1 VGEEEDTGLNP
12 PDDILEFCSLIGFK
26 PKSFQE
32 KLLKDESK
40 RISVLF
46 ARQSGKSTC
55 LAIKAIHYAL
65 THPKTTTLIICPVY
79 RQTLNLGDKISEILN
94 SLPEEYRKAW
104 CLKVQKLRFYFRN
117 LSRILLLSALSM
129 DKIRGYTSHM
139 ILIDEMA
146 FIKDDEKLVL
156 NVLYPMLSTTDG
168 AMICSSTPWGV
179 NSMFYRV
186 CHDPSWSHH
195 IATWE
200 DAYREG
206 LYSKTFVETELKAL
220 RESNPQQFKIEYECE
235 FIPDMDSW
243 LSQDLIA
250 KCVDG
255 SLEYVDYG
263 TQLEG
268 EFYAG
273 VDLGKHQDYSVIAVL
288 KREDDVLKLIH
299 LKRFPLETAYASVIG
314 YLKGLYDNLKTIQSI
329 LMDQT
334 GVGEYIVEDVETAY
348 ASVIGYLKGLYDNL
362 KTIQSILMDQTGV
375 GEYIVEDVRNT
386 GLPVEGVILTAESK
400 EQIMTYLKN
409 IMMRGLLKYP
419 YDRQLLH
426 EMNVEKYEL
435 SKSGHVM
442 FTHPSGTH
450 DDMLWALAL
459 AVYASKSAQVS
470 AVKTRKILSWLRV

>member
-334 GVGEYIVEDVETAY
+334 GVGEYIVEDV
-348 ASVIGYLKGLYDNL
+348 
-362 KTIQSILMDQTGV
+362 
-375 GEYIVEDVRNT
+375 RNT

>member
-1 VGEEEDTGLNP
+1 MGEEEDTGLNP

-55 LAIKAIHYAL
+55 LAIRAIHYAL

-334 GVGEYIVEDVETAY
+334 GVGEYIVEDV
-348 ASVIGYLKGLYDNL
+348 
-362 KTIQSILMDQTGV
+362 
-375 GEYIVEDVRNT
+375 RNT

>member
-1 VGEEEDTGLNP
+1 MGEEEDTGLNP

-195 IATWE
+195 VATWE

-299 LKRFPLETAYASVIG
+299 LKRFPLETAYASI
-314 YLKGLYDNLKTIQSI
+314 
-329 LMDQT
+329 
-334 GVGEYIVEDVETAY
+334 
-348 ASVIGYLKGLYDNL
+348 IGYLKGLYDNL

-426 EMNVEKYEL
+426 EINVEKYEL

>member
-1 VGEEEDTGLNP
+1 MGEEEDTGLNP

-334 GVGEYIVEDVETAY
+334 GVGEYIVEDV
-348 ASVIGYLKGLYDNL
+348 
-362 KTIQSILMDQTGV
+362 
-375 GEYIVEDVRNT
+375 RNT